1 MYLSFERLR
10 PRSFQ
15 ARMTIFGILLFFF
28 SALLVVGFSGF
39 FLHREF
45 ETRLQQSILGQLE
58 RYSKLHLQSRA
69 LLLLT
74 LQQEHDQNRMRGT
87 WLHWQEDQGTLWETI
102 PANWEQD
109 PTRMKSLLQTHLVSG
124 DEWSRMPSRH
134 LELSSKSAPEEFH
147 NLDLEEEIL
156 ITARVFS
163 DGSVLAIGESPH
175 FFTKP
180 QIRLFRR
187 RVFRILLA
195 VGIVSILVGWFFTRK
210 ALRPIQDLVETTETI
225 AAGRL
230 DARVPEPDTSGE
242 LAKLTRLYN
251 EMLERIEHLVTTM
264 NESLDNVAHDLRT
277 PLMRL
282 RNSIELTIANEA
294 ASVEEL
300 REALL
305 DVAEEAEQI
314 QLLLTALM
322 NQAEAV
328 AGTMRLSKEL
338 IDINVLTQEACEPY
352 ELLAEEK
359 QITLRKNFA
368 EASVFL
374 EADPVRLR
382 QALGNLLDNAI
393 KFTPEG
399 GHITVSIL
407 SQPNVVIIE
416 IKDTGVGIS
425 ESDQLRIF
433 ERLYRG
439 DKSRSTKGMGLG
451 LSLVQGV
458 IQSHGAD
465 IRVISSPN
473 QGSAFRI
480 EFLDIRNFSMKKVQ
494 RTHYQ
499 KS

>member
-87 WLHWQEDQGTLWETI
+87 WLNWQEDQGTLWETI

-124 DEWSRMPSRH
+124 DEWSRMPSKNVD
-134 LELSSKSAPEEFH
+134 LSNNSPPEEYH
-147 NLDLEEEIL
+147 NLELEEEIL

-458 IQSHGAD
+458 IESHGAD